1 MAAADQLAALS
12 SVSLVCQALG
22 VGRASF
28 YRHHQLP
35 PATNKLRPKPKRSL
49 SQAER
54 QTVLKVLSSKRFV
67 DKLPV
72 EIYTTLLNEGTYL
85 CSVRTMYRIL
95 AQEDDLIRHRR
106 NHLRHSSYHKADSL
120 VTQPNQLWLWDI
132 VKLPGP
138 DQRAYFYLYVISDAF
153 SRYVV
158 GWRVACWESIS
169 LAGQLIKEACQ
180 KQQISRAQLT
190 LYSDRVS
197 LRASKSIDLLLS
209 DLGVSKN
216 LSRHDLSND
225 KPLSKSQFNNLYP
238 SAFPSCFKSI
248 EEIRSFCQKFFDWY
262 NNKHRHS
269 GIKFLTPVTLHYSL
283 AQQVREHHQAV
294 LTAAYQAHP
303 ERFVRQHSQLQA
315 SLK

>member
-1 MAAADQLAALS
+1 MAAAAQLAA
-12 SVSLVCQALG
+12 VSGVSIVCQALG
-22 VGRASF
+22 VSRASF

-35 PATNKLRPKPKRSL
+35 PATNKLRSKPKRAF
-49 SQAER
+49 SQAEQ

-95 AQEDDLIRHRR
+95 AQEDDIRERR
-106 NHLRHSSYHKADSL
+106 NHLRHSSYNKTDSL
-120 VTQPNQLWLWDI
+120 VTQPNQFWLWDI

-138 DQRAYFYLYVISDAF
+138 EQRAYFYLYVILDAF

-158 GWRVACWESIS
+158 EWKVARWESIS
-169 LAGQLIKEACQ
+169 LAGQLIKEACH

-190 LYSDRVS
+190 LHSDRISSKV
-197 LRASKSIDLLLS
+197 SKSIDLLLS

-216 LSRHDLSND
+216 LSHPYVSND
-225 KPLSKSQFNNLYP
+225 RPLPKAQFNNLYP
-238 SAFPSCFKSI
+238 LAFPSYFKSI
-248 EEIRSFCQKFFDWY
+248 EEIRSFCQQFFDWY

-269 GIKFLTPVTLHYSL
+269 AIKFLTPVTLHCSL
-283 AQQVREHHQAV
+283 AQHVSEHHQAV

-303 ERFVRQHSQLQA
+303 ERFVRQHPQR
-315 SLK
+315 